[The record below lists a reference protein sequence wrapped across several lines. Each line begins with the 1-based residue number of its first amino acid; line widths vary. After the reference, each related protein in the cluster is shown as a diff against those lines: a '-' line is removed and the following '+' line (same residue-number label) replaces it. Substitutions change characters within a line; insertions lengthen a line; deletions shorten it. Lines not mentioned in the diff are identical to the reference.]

1 MNTGAKV
8 AAFAVALAA
17 TFGTAYG
24 VGAAVDPVRA
34 PAQRGDN
41 PSHGRH
47 TGGVEPGADTGDH
60 QGAPPAA
67 GDPTTGDAHAG
78 DHPH

>member
-34 PAQRGDN
+34 PAQRGDQ
-41 PSHGRH
+41 PSHGGH

-60 QGAPPAA
+60 RGASPAP
-67 GDPTTGDAHAG
+67 GGPTAGDAHEG
-78 DHPH
+78 DHGH